1 MALSLSHSQQRQA
14 AAHSIRRPV
23 ATLAPYTEHLLR
35 RLSRG
40 ALIWGAAIIAYT
52 ASLIAAFPSF
62 RGQLDVSTYPESLRE
77 AFNIESFD
85 TVQPFLSVEV
95 YSLMPLVLVFFPMTI
110 FAAAIAGA
118 EERGSLDVLLGN
130 PLPRRNLVL
139 ANAIAV
145 ALWLAIM
152 MVVLGGVSWI
162 VGTLVDADLPVG
174 DAFAPAINLW
184 PISMA
189 FGGLALFGSALFRQ
203 RAVALGL
210 PVLVLFAMYFID
222 LAGKLIDGAEDIRY
236 ASAFK
241 YYGDAAQDGIWWLG
255 AAILTAV
262 ALIFIAAAVIAFD
275 RRDIYS

>member
-14 AAHSIRRPV
+14 ATISVRQPV

-62 RGQLDVSTYPESLRE
+62 RGQLDVSTYPEALRE

-110 FAAAIAGA
+110 FAATIAGA

-139 ANAIAV
+139 ANAVAV
-145 ALWLAIM
+145 ALWLAVM

-162 VGTLVDADLPVG
+162 VGSLVDADLPVG

-189 FGGLALFGSALFRQ
+189 FGGSALFCSALVRQ
-203 RAVALGL
+203 RSVALGV

-222 LAGKLIDGAEDIRY
+222 IAGKLIDGAENFRY

-255 AAILTAV
+255 AGILTAFAV
-262 ALIFIAAAVIAFD
+262 IFIAGAVVAFD